1 MKLEKASKYD
11 PRSHEIEAVDKIS
24 CDFRNAA
31 RQNTSKIL
39 WFNMM
44 LKNCLGIVI
53 LDFSQFKTGTGPYIV
68 IRKGL
73 KRNEQNTL

>member
-1 MKLEKASKYD
+1 MKVEKASKYD

-39 WFNMM
+39 WFNKM
-44 LKNCLGIVI
+44 
-53 LDFSQFKTGTGPYIV
+53 FKKLFG
-68 IRKGL
+68 
-73 KRNEQNTL
+73 NS